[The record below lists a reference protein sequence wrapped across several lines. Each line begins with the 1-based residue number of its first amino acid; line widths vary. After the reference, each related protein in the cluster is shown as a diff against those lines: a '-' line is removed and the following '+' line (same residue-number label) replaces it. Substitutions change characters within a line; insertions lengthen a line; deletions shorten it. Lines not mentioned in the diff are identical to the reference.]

1 MIQYVAAWFN
11 GGGVFMWAILAVL
24 AFAVAVTVERVIFY
38 YIICRTRG
46 TKIVALAARWLN
58 VDKTEEAVA
67 AVAGSAPVN
76 VMLATALDR
85 YSTGMGSQEIQEGL
99 EEVAIQEVLRL
110 SERLNYLVLFANI
123 ATLLGLLGTIMGLQ
137 LAFSSLGTVEAS
149 KKASMLATGISELMV
164 CTAFGLMVAIPC
176 MISYTILNNR
186 CTRLTKDLDESVVK
200 FMNYLKKKR
209 AA

>member
-11 GGGVFMWAILAVL
+11 GGGAFMWAILAVL
-24 AFAVAVTVERVIFY
+24 AFAFAVTIERSIFY
-38 YIICRTRG
+38 YLICRTRG
-46 TKIVALAARWLN
+46 TKLVAAAARALN
-58 VDKTEEAVA
+58 SDK
-67 AVAGSAPVN
+67 
-76 VMLATALDR
+76 
-85 YSTGMGSQEIQEGL
+85 IQEGL
-99 EEVAIQEVLRL
+99 EEVAIQEVPRL

-123 ATLLGLLGTIMGLQ
+123 STLLGLLGTITGLQ

-176 MISYTILNNR
+176 MVAYTFLNNK
-186 CTRLTKDLDESVVK
+186 CARLTKDLDESVVK

-209 AA
+209 PA